1 VRALRYSEAKAGRV
15 FVIRLED
22 GDVIHESLERFARDN
37 GVRRAQII
45 ALGALDEGSSL
56 VVGPEDGKASPV
68 IPMKVMLDRPRE
80 ITGVGTIFP
89 DEKGD
94 PVLHMHIATGRKET
108 TITGCVRAGVVV
120 WKVVEVIIT
129 EILDNGSVRRMDQRS
144 GFELLE
150 PEP

>member
-1 VRALRYSEAKAGRV
+1 MRYSEARAGRV

-37 GVRRAQII
+37 GVRRAQVI

-56 VVGPEDGKASPV
+56 VVGPKDGKALPV
-68 IPMKVMLDRPRE
+68 VPMKELLDQPRE

-89 DEKGD
+89 DERGD
-94 PVLHMHIATGRKET
+94 PVLHMHIATGRERST
-108 TITGCVRAGVVV
+108 VTGCVRAGVRV
-120 WKVVEVIIT
+120 WKVVEVILT
-129 EILDNGSVRRMDQRS
+129 EILDNGSIRLMDPKT

-150 PEP
+150 PVP